1 MRGRRAFVILTI
13 YLVLLG
19 GFAWMVE
26 LIMERSLSDSGFGGS
41 AGTRVGVASDRA
53 SSPPC

>member
-13 YLVLLG
+13 YLVLLA

-26 LIMERSLSDSGFGGS
+26 LIMERSFSSGFGGS
-41 AGTRVGVASDRA
+41 AGPASA
-53 SSPPC
+53 SI